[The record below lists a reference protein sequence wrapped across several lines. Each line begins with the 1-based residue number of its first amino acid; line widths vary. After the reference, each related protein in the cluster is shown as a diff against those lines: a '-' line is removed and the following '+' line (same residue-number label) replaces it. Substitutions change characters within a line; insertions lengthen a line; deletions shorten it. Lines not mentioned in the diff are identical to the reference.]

1 MKLETKIGFVGAGAM
16 AQAIAG
22 GLLASGSIEASNILA
37 SATSGRFKAWW
48 EERGV
53 TFMVDNNAVIEA
65 SDVVFVAVKP
75 HLYSGM
81 FDKYVV
87 CHLLARYK
95 IYFIRLNDE
104 RRRHSD
110 KLWVSIMAGV
120 TLSDL
125 NLAINKVGINNNLLT
140 VSKSK

>member
-22 GLLASGSIEASNILA
+22 GLLASGSIEAGNILA
-37 SATSGRFKAWW
+37 SATSSRFKAWW

-87 CHLLARYK
+87 WCEKLLPHYK
-95 IYFIRLNDE
+95 
-104 RRRHSD
+104 
-110 KLWVSIMAGV
+110 
-120 TLSDL
+120 
-125 NLAINKVGINNNLLT
+125 LT
-140 VSKSK
+140 KYQIE

>member
-1 MKLETKIGFVGAGAM
+1 MVTIDKMVDRW
-16 AQAIAG
+16 
-22 GLLASGSIEASNILA
+22 SGSIEAGNILA

-81 FDKYVV
+81 FDKYVSMSTV
-87 CHLLARYK
+87 VKKCY
-95 IYFIRLNDE
+95 
-104 RRRHSD
+104 
-110 KLWVSIMAGV
+110 
-120 TLSDL
+120 
-125 NLAINKVGINNNLLT
+125 NLKYQIE
-140 VSKSK
+140 

>member
-22 GLLASGSIEASNILA
+22 GLLASGAIEAGNILA

-87 CHLLARYK
+87 CRDK
-95 IYFIRLNDE
+95 IFVATIQFTI
-104 RRRHSD
+104 SD
-110 KLWVSIMAGV
+110 
-120 TLSDL
+120 
-125 NLAINKVGINNNLLT
+125 
-140 VSKSK
+140 

>member
-22 GLLASGSIEASNILA
+22 GLLASGSMEAGNILA
-37 SATSGRFKAWW
+37 SATSGRFEAWW

-87 CHLLARYK
+87 CREKLLPQRSLHFQIK
-95 IYFIRLNDE
+95 
-104 RRRHSD
+104 
-110 KLWVSIMAGV
+110 
-120 TLSDL
+120 
-125 NLAINKVGINNNLLT
+125 
-140 VSKSK
+140 